1 MDTVIVA
8 ATRSA
13 IGSFGGS
20 LASLSAVEIGTQVM
34 QGLLNKAG
42 IEASQVDEVILG
54 QVLTAG
60 CGQNPAR
67 QTAIKAGLPVTASA
81 LTINKVCG
89 SGLKAVHMAHQAIQ
103 CGDANLIIAGGQES
117 MSQAAHVL
125 PNSRNGQRLGNW
137 NMIDT
142 MVHDGLWDAFND
154 YHMGITAEN
163 IADKFSI
170 ERCDQDEFAAQSQA
184 KASAAIAA
192 GRMVDEI
199 TPIEVKQRKQTVIF
213 EQDEQ
218 PRAGV
223 DAESLGKLRPA
234 FKKDGSVTAG
244 NASTLNDGA
253 AMVMLAS
260 RAKAEEL
267 GLPILAVIK
276 SGASVGIDPTIMGTG
291 PIQASQ
297 AALSKA
303 NWTLED
309 LELVEANEAFA
320 VQAMSVNQELGW
332 NTDMVNVNGGAIAL
346 GHPIG
351 ASGCRILIT
360 LLHEMDKRDLNKGL
374 ATLCIGGGM
383 GIAMCIERPSS

>member
-34 QGLLNKAG
+34 QGLLGKVG
-42 IEASQVDEVILG
+42 VEASQVDEVILG
-54 QVLTAG
+54 QVLSAG

-103 CGDANLIIAGGQES
+103 CGDADLIIAGGQES

-170 ERCDQDEFAAQSQA
+170 ARCDQDEFAAQSQA

-192 GRMVDEI
+192 GRMADEI
-199 TPIEVKQRKQTVIF
+199 TPIEVKQRKQTVTF
-213 EQDEQ
+213 DQDEQ

-360 LLHEMDKRDLNKGL
+360 LLHEMDKRDLHKGL

-383 GIAMCIERPSS
+383 GIAMCIERP